1 MGSNVVPGFNPVFFA
16 ADEAVLGT
24 AVAPA
29 NAAAYAAQALSTIEC
44 DLGDAQSGEVRA
56 KQDRGLSRDMQDGFV
71 EGRYAPVPW
80 NVMLSLKTRA
90 AADTVPGEVAL
101 WKSAGL
107 GRTVNAA
114 TSYVLAPTNTP
125 VESADLVTQTFTRIV
140 GRSPGEMEYERLLGC
155 FADTV
160 KIEGGDKEVMAT
172 FSGFGREKATGTSV
186 ASITVLIAATTITC
200 TAAESYAYAAGYYI
214 CESEVILVGPVT
226 YGGTTINI
234 TRAQLGTAAAA
245 HTAQPIYPYIPTGL
259 TYAGNP
265 ISEALTTTA
274 TIFGIAVPVL
284 KWGVTIKT
292 GLSASP
298 GETGSPYFQ
307 KIVTRRVDVEANFDL
322 LLKGDDV
329 RHFNRARSRAANA
342 VTLVQGTTAGGI
354 VTIGLPYTELVA
366 PAAKDSAN
374 DSITVSCS
382 LRVRGNAGATPNSF
396 SVTLT

>member
-1 MGSNVVPGFNPVFFA
+1 MGSNVVPGFNPVFLA
-16 ADEAVLGT
+16 ADEATLGT
-24 AVAPA
+24 PVAPA
-29 NAAAYAAQALSTIEC
+29 SNAAYAAQAISTIQC
-44 DLGDAQSGEVRA
+44 DLGDAQSPEVRP

-71 EGRYAPVPW
+71 SGRYAPVPW

-101 WKSAGL
+101 WKAAGI

-125 VESADLVTQTFTRIV
+125 VESSDFVAQTLKRIV
-140 GRSPGEMEYERLLGC
+140 GRSPGEMEYESLLGC

-160 KIEGGDKEVMAT
+160 KLEGGDKEVMAT
-172 FSGFGREKATGTSV
+172 FSGMGREKGTGTS
-186 ASITVLIAATTITC
+186 LAAVTLTLAGTTITV
-200 TAAESYAYAAGYYI
+200 TAAESYAFTPGYMI
-214 CESEVILVGPVT
+214 CESEVVLVGAVM
-226 YGGTTINI
+226 YGGTTINV
-234 TRAQLGTAAAA
+234 TRAQLGTTGVA
-245 HTAQPIYPYIPTGL
+245 HTAQPIYPYIPTGI
-259 TYAGNP
+259 TYAGAP

-274 TIFGIAVPVL
+274 TLFGITVPVL

-298 GETGSPYFQ
+298 GETGSAYFQ
-307 KIVTRRVDVEANFDL
+307 KVVTKRLDVEANFDL

-329 RHFNRARSRAANA
+329 RLFNRARERTANA
-342 VTLVQGTTAGGI
+342 VTLVQGTSAGGI
-354 VTIGLPYTELVA
+354 ITIGLPYTELVA
-366 PAAKDSAN
+366 PAAKDNAN